1 MGCKLSYIVCLILI
15 KYFSPSYRDY
25 FLKFDL
31 FVIIVYFLLSNLN
44 KINLFDLIGSMI
56 QVTEFFFFK
65 CLQHLNIIFFVKK
78 IIIQLHG
85 KT

>member
-1 MGCKLSYIVCLILI
+1 MQIELHHLSHFDKI
-15 KYFSPSYRDY
+15 FSPSYRDY

-44 KINLFDLIGSMI
+44 KINLFDPIGSMT

-65 CLQHLNIIFFVKK
+65 CLQHLNIICFYEKNNNPN
-78 IIIQLHG
+78 L
-85 KT
+85 